1 MRQVSRRRRYDCYSF
16 HFISSYIVWRIWL
29 YASFSQWI
37 VLRDVFIPNKKD
49 TKGRAFTFIKTVNGS
64 QAKGAVVSFNGVVV
78 SGKKLLV
85 QAAQFGRESVG
96 GDKGQVGR

>member
-1 MRQVSRRRRYDCYSF
+1 MLLS
-16 HFISSYIVWRIWL
+16 VW
-29 YASFSQWI
+29 S
-37 VLRDVFIPNKKD
+37 VLRDVFPNKKD
-49 TKGRAFTFIKTVNGS
+49 AKGRAFTFIKTVNGS